1 MSWRGWTSTGLTLA
15 CWTRCRSRSRRRDRR
30 NNRSRKRGI
39 PNARR
44 MHRRRRKRRAR
55 RRRWRRRPRG
65 RRQLPR
71 DWRSTRRSIAI
82 ATARTA
88 NILRVHPDNNSK
100 GAKIINDFV
109 SRKDV
114 LALKKPFPN
123 RPDSIAIY
131 RSYFISP
138 SGVESLPAAD
148 VRLVV
153 RGRWKRVDPRSTVVT
168 FQCSECNYY
177 AHVNATKFC
186 PNCGADMRKN
196 ETAFAKED
204 ANG

>member
-148 VRLVV
+148 VRPVV
-153 RGRWKRVDPRSTVVT
+153 RGRWVDSKLDGVPSH
-168 FQCSECNYY
+168 CSECNYPIDRFY
-177 AHVNATKFC
+177 KTRFC
-186 PNCGADMRKN
+186 PNCGADMR
-196 ETAFAKED
+196 ERMS
-204 ANG
+204 